1 MLIGINNGLSRS
13 TQQQGEGEE
22 KGQQQGRRYGNI
34 GQALLFAFL
43 NSIFLVLL
51 RFGFFSFSYRAI
63 IK

>member
-1 MLIGINNGLSRS
+1 MDYHDHRNSRGS
-13 TQQQGEGEE
+13 KGGKEGWGEL
-22 KGQQQGRRYGNI
+22 GRQYGNI

-51 RFGFFSFSYRAI
+51 RFSFFSFSYRAI

>member
-13 TQQQGEGEE
+13 SQQQG
-22 KGQQQGRRYGNI
+22 QQGREGGQQGRQYGNI